1 MDLLKDRIDTLLAIT
16 GKLTANPVANLCYDN
31 TAMGSADST
40 GDADGVASYDVTAHQ
55 NIPLALA
62 SILQVND
69 TVLAK
74 GFRSK
79 ASSIT
84 RMLLNH
90 FLGRTSF
97 NLNKII
103 AQLNSFFTY
112 LLGTIKNP
120 ELTFGFASLDADG
133 RVPYSQLPESAM
145 EYEGNWNADTNT
157 PTLANGT
164 GVNGEFYIVSVGGT
178 QNLGDSYTEVT
189 PEGTENPQSEG
200 WYVYDGNDYVPT
212 TDVTVDPDT
221 TYYEKHAGTSIIFL
235 PNDRIIFDG
244 NTRQWQKLTGGSVR
258 SVNNNTPDLVTGNV
272 DVPYV
277 TCSEQTKCMYCDS
290 SNSLAI
296 GTNGLSGQLSG
307 ETVTLTSKAVT
318 LLTMLSVTK
327 NDKNDGSS
335 QISLVKAGEDNFING
350 ATSPIT
356 ANDYAVSIGKSNCA
370 CSNSVLIGRANK
382 ATCDDA
388 ILLGDNNTVCDFN
401 GIAIGFNTG
410 VEGSNSVALGCS
422 ACVDSTEGIAIGASA
437 GVCDDYGIALG
448 TSAKACCASVSIG
461 YRASACNEMS
471 IGIGHS
477 ATVSSVNSCCA
488 IAIGASTSVCACSES
503 AVALGNAVEVTGI
516 SSIGIGSAICTN
528 GCGTIAIGLRTCSSG
543 FGSIAIGCCN
553 YADSKSIAIGNNST
567 VTGISIGTC
576 NTVTLGS
583 IVLGCAITTSGGGVV
598 LGNTVT
604 ATGNNA
610 IAIGTNLTANT
621 NNSIVIGCSAKASSI
636 AQVVLGTSNY
646 LELHLYANCTS
657 CTCGSV
663 IFNALK
669 TALCQLCSEYA
680 TSTCN
685 FRFYGNLHIKGDR
698 KLLANYLDWQ
708 PNNGSLH
715 AFGTL
720 DISSASCDATISCTS
735 CYNMPQLI
743 GTIFVPRN
751 PTIAYCNY
759 VCS

>member
-145 EYEGNWNADTNT
+145 EYEGNWDASTNT
-157 PTLANGT
+157 PHLENGT
-164 GVNGEFYIVSVGGT
+164 GTNGEFYAVSVGGT

-212 TDVTVDPDT
+212 TDVTVNPDT
-221 TYYEKHAGTSIIFL
+221 TYYEKHAGTPITFL
-235 PNDRIIFDG
+235 ANDRVIFDG
-244 NTRQWQKLTGGSVR
+244 RTRQWSKLSGGAVR
-258 SVNNNTPDLVTGNV
+258 TVNNIAPDSSTGNV
-272 DVPYV
+272 EVSYV
-277 TCSEQTKCMYCDS
+277 TCSEQTKCLHCDS

-296 GTNGLSGQLSG
+296 NTNGLSGQLSR

-350 ATSPIT
+350 ATSPLT

-370 CSNSVLIGRANK
+370 CYNSVLIGRANK
-382 ATCDDA
+382 ATSSCA
-388 ILLGDNNTVCDFN
+388 ILLGDTNTVCN
-401 GIAIGFNTG
+401 LGGIAIGFNTS
-410 VEGSNSVALGCS
+410 VEGSSGVALG
-422 ACVDSTEGIAIGASA
+422 AYTCVCGTG
-437 GVCDDYGIALG
+437 GIALG
-448 TSAKACCASVSIG
+448 SSARVYDNNGTALGAYAEAYAESVSIG
-461 YRASACNEMS
+461 YYTC
-471 IGIGHS
+471 
-477 ATVSSVNSCCA
+477 AT
-488 IAIGASTSVCACSES
+488 
-503 AVALGNAVEVTGI
+503 
-516 SSIGIGSAICTN
+516 
-528 GCGTIAIGLRTCSSG
+528 
-543 FGSIAIGCCN
+543 
-553 YADSKSIAIGNNST
+553 DKSIAIGSCSC
-567 VTGISIGTC
+567 VTETAD
-576 NTVTLGS
+576 TA
-583 IVLGCAITTSGGGVV
+583 IVLGYCASAIAYATNSIA
-598 LGNTVT
+598 LGSSALTQYQDS
-604 ATGNNA
+604 
-610 IAIGTNLTANT
+610 IAIGREAVTGA
-621 NNSIVIGCSAKASSI
+621 CCSI
-636 AQVVLGTSNY
+636 ALGYKAKTTCFAQIVARTKTY
-646 LELHLYANCTS
+646 AEIHLYRNFSNCS
-657 CTCGSV
+657 SAHGE
-663 IFNALK
+663 IFTREFADTL
-669 TALCQLCSEYA
+669 ACICSTYC

-685 FRFYGNLHIKGDR
+685 FKFF
-698 KLLANYLDWQ
+698 
-708 PNNGSLH
+708 GSLH
-715 AFGTL
+715 FKGSRSVLASYVVWNPSTGFLSGFGTL
-720 DISSASCDATISCTS
+720 DGSSASCDAVICSGCDYS
-735 CYNMPQLI
+735 YPHLI
-743 GTIFVPRN
+743 GTLFVPLN
-751 PTIAYCNY
+751 PLTASDNY
-759 VCS
+759 AH